1 MQQKKIWMSVLF
13 LAALLLLLLFFI
25 PRENVPA
32 PETRVILEHS
42 FRTYIAP
49 SCFEQADATN
59 FLEEETLEKA
69 LELNYPPH
77 SSCTEKAFEGNR
89 DSGFIRLLKELD
101 IVEKK
106 SKDW

>member
-1 MQQKKIWMSVLF
+1 MKRKKIWT
-13 LAALLLLLLFFI
+13 AALLLAAAALLLLFFI

-32 PETRVILEHS
+32 PESRVVLEHS

-59 FLEEETLEKA
+59 FLEESTLGEA
-69 LELNYPPH
+69 QELNYPPH

-89 DSGFIRLLKELD
+89 DSGFIQLLKELG
-101 IVEKK
+101 ITEKE
-106 SKDW
+106 SQDW